1 MPPRSRVTTIALL
14 AAFPTACGTSSPAPD
29 GGGHTERRDPRAR
42 VPGDVQHTVH
52 TALHALPRLCRGR
65 RPNSR
70 ALDRTTLIF
79 IRYYKRYPSRRFR
92 LQIDDESGTMLSA
105 VLVLRQELSRCSP
118 RLTVKVDTVLPAD
131 VRQALPAPGK
141 ATKPPG
147 RGQ

>member
-1 MPPRSRVTTIALL
+1 MPPRGRLTTIVLL
-14 AAFPTACGTSSPAPD
+14 AAFPAACGTSTPAPD
-29 GGGHTERRDPRAR
+29 SGGHTERHDPRAR
-42 VPGDVQHTVH
+42 VPDDVQHTVH
-52 TALHALPRLCRGR
+52 TALHALPRLCGGR

-70 ALDRTTLIF
+70 ALDRTTRIF

-105 VLVLRQELSRCSP
+105 LLVLRQDLSRCSP
-118 RLTVKVDTVLPAD
+118 RLTVKVDRVLPAD
-131 VRQALPAPGK
+131 IRLALPAPRK